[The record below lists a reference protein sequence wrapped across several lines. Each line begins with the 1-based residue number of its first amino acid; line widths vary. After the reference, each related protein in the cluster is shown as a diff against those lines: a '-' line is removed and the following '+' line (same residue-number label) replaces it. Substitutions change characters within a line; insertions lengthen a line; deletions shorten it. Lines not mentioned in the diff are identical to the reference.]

1 MTDKYTAGMKSWI
14 KQASLLNED
23 VSPLVRDSHLIP

>member
-14 KQASLLNED
+14 KQASLNGD
-23 VSPLVRDSHLIP
+23 VSPLANIR

>member
-1 MTDKYTAGMKSWI
+1 MTDKYTAGMKYWI

-23 VSPLVRDSHLIP
+23 VSSLVSIR

>member
-14 KQASLLNED
+14 KQASLNGD
-23 VSPLVRDSHLIP
+23 VSPLVNIR

>member
-23 VSPLVRDSHLIP
+23 VSPLVNIG

>member
-14 KQASLLNED
+14 KQASLNGD
-23 VSPLVRDSHLIP
+23 VYPLVNIMFIV

>member
-1 MTDKYTAGMKSWI
+1 MTEKYTAGMKSWI

-23 VSPLVRDSHLIP
+23 VSPLVSIR